1 MEICGKNMVVIILY
15 MVGYLASNTDSMIV
29 SAYFGPLAQ
38 LAEQLTLNQQVQGSS
53 PWRLIVNQLNV
64 RKVNDRSE
72 DQS

>member
-38 LAEQLTLNQQVQGSS
+38 LAEQLTLNQQVQGSN
-53 PWRLIVNQLNV
+53 PWRLT
-64 RKVNDRSE
+64 D
-72 DQS
+72 